1 MKNAVHFG
9 AGNIGRGFI
18 GLLLNH
24 SDYYVNFVDLND
36 ALIDALKS
44 RNEYTVEL
52 IDDNSEK
59 VVINNVSGI
68 NSKHELDLL
77 KQKLIEA
84 DLITTAVGVSILP
97 IIAKSLVSAIE
108 ERTHQKIESYLNII
122 ACENTIE
129 GSTKLKNALLP
140 LLSESALEYIDKW
153 VGFPD
158 SAVDRIVPNQKN
170 EDILWVKVEPFYE
183 WVIDQ
188 TKIKGKLEIE
198 GVHLTNN
205 LEAYIERK
213 LFTVNTGHTTAA
225 YAGFLLGY
233 PTILEAMQDDS
244 VVKLVEK
251 VLNETGTMLVKKHGF
266 DESLQKEYVQKT
278 IKRFMN
284 PSIIDE
290 VTRVGRSPIRKL
302 SKGDR
307 FIKPMLECDALELT
321 YEGLVQSTVNA
332 LKFDCV
338 EDEESVKLQS
348 MIQEMGLENALIEV
362 TGLEKGHPILQSI
375 IKLTY

>member
-24 SDYYVNFVDLND
+24 SDYYINFADVND
-36 ALIDALKS
+36 ALIDALKM

-59 VVINNVSGI
+59 VVVNNVSGI
-68 NSKHELDLL
+68 NSKFEQDLL
-77 KQKLIEA
+77 RQKLIEA

-108 ERTHQKIESYLNII
+108 ERANQKIESYLNII

-140 LLSESALEYIDKW
+140 LLSESALEYVDKW

-188 TKIKGKLEIE
+188 TKIKGTLEIE
-198 GVHLTNN
+198 GVHFTDN

-233 PTILEAMQDDS
+233 PTIREAMQDDS

-251 VLNETGTMLVKKHGF
+251 VLHETGTMLVKKHGF
-266 DESLQKEYVQKT
+266 DESLQREYIQKT
-278 IKRFMN
+278 IKRFKN

-307 FIKPMLECDALELT
+307 FIKPMLECDVLGIA
-321 YEGLVQSTVNA
+321 YDGLVQSVLNA
-332 LKFDCV
+332 LKFDCA

-348 MIQEMGLENALIEV
+348 MIHEIGLENTLIEV
-362 TGLEKGHPILQSI
+362 TGLEKGHPILQNI
-375 IKLTY
+375 IKLA

>member
-24 SDYYVNFVDLND
+24 SDYFVHFVDVND

-44 RNEYTVEL
+44 RQSYTVEL
-52 IDDNSEK
+52 IDDNSER
-59 VVINNVSGI
+59 VVVNNVSGI
-68 NSKHELDLL
+68 NSKFELDLL
-77 KQKLIEA
+77 KKALVDA
-84 DLITTAVGVSILP
+84 DLITTAVGVTILP

-108 ERTHQKIESYLNII
+108 QRANDKVESYLNII

-140 LLSESALEYIDKW
+140 LLSEYALEYVEKW

-170 EDILWVKVEPFYE
+170 DDILWVKVEPFYE

-188 TKIKGKLEIE
+188 TKIKGELNIE
-198 GVHLTNN
+198 GVHFTYT

-225 YAGFLLGY
+225 YAGFIKGY
-233 PTILEAMQDDS
+233 PTIKDAMQDDS
-244 VVKLVEK
+244 IVRLVEK
-251 VLNETGTMLVKKHGF
+251 VLSETGAMLVKKHGF
-266 DESLQKEYVQKT
+266 DDTKQKEYIVKT
-278 IKRFMN
+278 IKRFKN

-290 VTRVGRSPIRKL
+290 VTRVGRSPLRKL
-302 SKGDR
+302 HKGDR
-307 FIKPMLECDALELT
+307 FIKPMLECETL
-321 YEGLVQSTVNA
+321 GLSYDGLIESVHNA

-338 EDEESVKLQS
+338 DDEESVKLQS
-348 MIQEMGLENALIEV
+348 MLKEKGLETTLIEV
-362 TGLEKGHPILQSI
+362 TGLEKDHPVLQRIL
-375 IKLTY
+375 K

>member
-18 GLLLNH
+18 GLLLNR
-24 SDYYVNFVDLND
+24 SDYFVNFVDVND
-36 ALIDALKS
+36 ALIDALKT
-44 RNEYTVEL
+44 RHAYTVEL

-59 VVINNVSGI
+59 VIVNNVSGI
-68 NSKHELDLL
+68 NSKYELDLL

-97 IIAKSLVSAIE
+97 IIAKSLVAAIE
-108 ERTHQKIESYLNII
+108 ERTNLKVESYLNII

-140 LLSESALEYIDKW
+140 LLSEFALEYVDKW

-188 TKIKGKLEIE
+188 TNIKGKLAIE
-198 GVHLTNN
+198 GVHLTDH

-225 YAGFLLGY
+225 YAGFRLGY
-233 PTILEAMQDDS
+233 PTIREAMQDDS

-251 VLNETGTMLVKKHGF
+251 VLSETATMLVKKHGF

-278 IKRFMN
+278 IKRFKN

-307 FIKPMLECDALELT
+307 FIKPMLECEVLGIAYD
-321 YEGLVQSTVNA
+321 GLVQSVVNA
-332 LKFDCV
+332 LKFDCL
-338 EDEESVKLQS
+338 EDEESVKLQA
-348 MIQEMGLENALIEV
+348 MIHELGLENTLIEV
-362 TGLEKGHPILQSI
+362 TGLEKDHPIVQKI
-375 IKLTY
+375 IKLA

>member
-24 SDYYVNFVDLND
+24 SDYFVNFVDVND
-36 ALIDALKS
+36 ALIDALKN
-44 RNEYTVEL
+44 RNSYTVEL

-59 VVINNVSGI
+59 VVVNNVSGI
-68 NSKHELDLL
+68 NSKYELDLL
-77 KQKLIEA
+77 KKTLVEA
-84 DLITTAVGVSILP
+84 DLITTAVGVAILP

-108 ERTHQKIESYLNII
+108 QRANDKVESYLNII

-140 LLSESALEYIDKW
+140 LLSEYAVEYVEKW

-188 TKIKGKLEIE
+188 TKIKGELNIE
-198 GVHLTNN
+198 GVHFTDT

-225 YAGFLLGY
+225 YAGFIKGY
-233 PTILEAMQDDS
+233 PTIKDAMQDS
-244 VVKLVEK
+244 SIVSLVEK
-251 VLNETGTMLVKKHGF
+251 VLSETGAMLVLKHGF
-266 DESLQKEYVQKT
+266 DDTKQKEYIVKT
-278 IKRFMN
+278 IKRFKN

-290 VTRVGRSPIRKL
+290 VTRVGRSPLRKL
-302 SKGDR
+302 AKGDR
-307 FIKPMLECDALELT
+307 FIKPILECDTL
-321 YEGLVQSTVNA
+321 GLSYDGLIQSVLNA
-332 LKFDCV
+332 LKFDCA

-348 MIQEMGLENALIEV
+348 MLKEKGLETTLIEV
-362 TGLEKGHPILQSI
+362 TGLEKEHKVIQNI
-375 IKLTY
+375 IKQA

>member
-24 SDYYVNFVDLND
+24 SDYYVNFVDVND
-36 ALIDALKS
+36 ALIDALKT

-52 IDDNSEK
+52 IDDNSER
-59 VVINNVSGI
+59 VIVNNVSGI
-68 NSKHELDLL
+68 NSKYEHDLL
-77 KQKLIEA
+77 RQKLIEA

-108 ERTHQKIESYLNII
+108 ERTNQKIESYLNII

-140 LLSESALEYIDKW
+140 LLSEFALEYVEKW
-153 VGFPD
+153 IGFPD

-188 TKIKGKLEIE
+188 TKIKGTLEIE
-198 GVHLTNN
+198 GVHFTDN

-233 PTILEAMQDDS
+233 PTIREAMKDDS
-244 VVKLVEK
+244 VVKLVEE
-251 VLNETGTMLVKKHGF
+251 VLNETGNMLVKKHGF
-266 DESLQKEYVQKT
+266 DALKQKEYIQKT

-307 FIKPMLECDALELT
+307 FIKPILECEALGLT
-321 YEGLVQSTVNA
+321 YDGLVQSVVNA
-332 LKFDCV
+332 LSFNCL

-348 MIQEMGLENALIEV
+348 MIHEMGLENTLVEV
-362 TGLEKGHPILQSI
+362 TGLEKDHPVLQKI
-375 IKLTY
+375 IKLA

>member
-24 SDYYVNFVDLND
+24 SDYFVNFVDVND
-36 ALIDALKS
+36 ALIDALKNRQS
-44 RNEYTVEL
+44 YTVEL

-59 VVINNVSGI
+59 VVVNNVSGI
-68 NSKHELDLL
+68 NSKYELDLL
-77 KQKLIEA
+77 KKTLVEA
-84 DLITTAVGVSILP
+84 DLITTAVGVTILP

-108 ERTHQKIESYLNII
+108 QRANDKVESYLNII

-140 LLSESALEYIDKW
+140 LLSEYAVEYVEKW

-188 TKIKGKLEIE
+188 TKIKGELNIE
-198 GVHLTNN
+198 GVHFTDT

-225 YAGFLLGY
+225 YAGFIKGY
-233 PTILEAMQDDS
+233 PTIKDAMQDS
-244 VVKLVEK
+244 SIVSLVEK
-251 VLNETGTMLVKKHGF
+251 VLSETGAMLVLKHGF
-266 DESLQKEYVQKT
+266 DDTKQKEYIVKT
-278 IKRFMN
+278 IKRFKN

-290 VTRVGRSPIRKL
+290 VTRVGRSPLRKL
-302 SKGDR
+302 AKGDR
-307 FIKPMLECDALELT
+307 FIKPILECDTLGLS
-321 YEGLVQSTVNA
+321 YEGLIQSVLNA
-332 LKFDCV
+332 LKFDCA

-348 MIQEMGLENALIEV
+348 MLKEKGLETTLIEV
-362 TGLEKGHPILQSI
+362 TGLEKEHKVIQNI
-375 IKLTY
+375 IKQA

>member
-18 GLLLNH
+18 GLLLNR
-24 SDYYVNFVDLND
+24 SDYFVNFVDVND
-36 ALIDALKS
+36 VLIDALKHRQS
-44 RNEYTVEL
+44 YTVEL
-52 IDDNSEK
+52 IDDNSER
-59 VVINNVSGI
+59 VVVNNVSGI
-68 NSKHELDLL
+68 NSKYELDFL
-77 KQKLIEA
+77 KKTLVDA
-84 DLITTAVGVSILP
+84 DLITTAVGVTILP

-108 ERTHQKIESYLNII
+108 QRADQKVESFLNII

-140 LLSESALEYIDKW
+140 LLTEYAVEYVEKW

-183 WVIDQ
+183 WVIDH
-188 TKIKGKLEIE
+188 TKIKGELNIE
-198 GVHLTNN
+198 GVHFTNK

-225 YAGFLLGY
+225 YAGFIKGY
-233 PTILEAMQDDS
+233 PTIKDAMLDES
-244 VVKLVEK
+244 IVRLVEQ
-251 VLNETGTMLVKKHGF
+251 VLSETGAMLVKKHGF
-266 DESLQKEYVQKT
+266 DDTKQKEYIIKT
-278 IKRFMN
+278 IKRFKN

-290 VTRVGRSPIRKL
+290 VTRVGRSPLRKL
-302 SKGDR
+302 AKGDR
-307 FIKPMLECDALELT
+307 FIRPMLECDNLGIN
-321 YEGLVQSTVNA
+321 YDGLVQSVLNA
-332 LKFDCV
+332 LRFDCV

-348 MIQEMGLENALIEV
+348 MLKEKGVEITLSEV
-362 TGLEKGHPILQSI
+362 TGLEKDHPVLQNI
-375 IKLTY
+375 IKQA

>member
-24 SDYYVNFVDLND
+24 SDYFVNFVDVND
-36 ALIDALKS
+36 ALIDALKN
-44 RNEYTVEL
+44 RNSYTVEL

-59 VVINNVSGI
+59 VVVNNVSGI
-68 NSKHELDLL
+68 NSKYELDLL
-77 KQKLIEA
+77 KKTLVEA
-84 DLITTAVGVSILP
+84 DLITTAVGVTILP

-108 ERTHQKIESYLNII
+108 QRANDKVESYLNII

-140 LLSESALEYIDKW
+140 LLSEYAVEYVEKW

-188 TKIKGKLEIE
+188 TKIKGELNIE
-198 GVHLTNN
+198 GVHFTDT

-225 YAGFLLGY
+225 YAGFIKGY
-233 PTILEAMQDDS
+233 PTIKDAMQDS
-244 VVKLVEK
+244 SIVSLVEK
-251 VLNETGTMLVKKHGF
+251 VLSETGAMLVLKHGF
-266 DESLQKEYVQKT
+266 DDTKQKEYIVKT
-278 IKRFMN
+278 IKRFKN

-290 VTRVGRSPIRKL
+290 VTRVGRSPLRKL
-302 SKGDR
+302 AKGDR
-307 FIKPMLECDALELT
+307 FIKPILECDTLGLS
-321 YEGLVQSTVNA
+321 YEGLIQSVLNA
-332 LKFDCV
+332 LKFDCA

-348 MIQEMGLENALIEV
+348 MLKEKGLETTLIEV
-362 TGLEKGHPILQSI
+362 TGLEKEHKVIQNI
-375 IKLTY
+375 IKQA

>member
-24 SDYYVNFVDLND
+24 SDYFVNFVDVND
-36 ALIDALKS
+36 ALIDALKNRQS
-44 RNEYTVEL
+44 YTVEL

-59 VVINNVSGI
+59 VVVNNVSGI
-68 NSKHELDLL
+68 NSKYELDLL
-77 KQKLIEA
+77 KKTLVEA
-84 DLITTAVGVSILP
+84 DLITTAVGVTILP

-108 ERTHQKIESYLNII
+108 QRANDKVESYLNII

-140 LLSESALEYIDKW
+140 LLSEYAVEYVEKW

-188 TKIKGKLEIE
+188 TKIKGELNIE
-198 GVHLTNN
+198 GVHFTDT

-225 YAGFLLGY
+225 YAGFIKGY
-233 PTILEAMQDDS
+233 PTIKDAMQDS
-244 VVKLVEK
+244 SIVSLVEK
-251 VLNETGTMLVKKHGF
+251 VLSETGAMLVLKHGF
-266 DESLQKEYVQKT
+266 DDTKQKEYIVKT
-278 IKRFMN
+278 IKRFKN

-290 VTRVGRSPIRKL
+290 VTRVGRSPLRKL
-302 SKGDR
+302 AKGDR
-307 FIKPMLECDALELT
+307 FIKPILECDTL
-321 YEGLVQSTVNA
+321 GLSYDGLIQSVLNA
-332 LKFDCV
+332 LKFDCA

-348 MIQEMGLENALIEV
+348 MLKEKGLETTLIEV
-362 TGLEKGHPILQSI
+362 TGLEKEHKVIQNI
-375 IKLTY
+375 IKQA

>member
-24 SDYYVNFVDLND
+24 SDYFVHFVDVND

-44 RNEYTVEL
+44 RQSYTVEL
-52 IDDNSEK
+52 IDDNSER
-59 VVINNVSGI
+59 VVVNNVSGI
-68 NSKHELDLL
+68 NSKFELDLL
-77 KQKLIEA
+77 KKALVDA
-84 DLITTAVGVSILP
+84 DLITTAVGVTILP

-108 ERTHQKIESYLNII
+108 QRANDKVESYLNII

-140 LLSESALEYIDKW
+140 LLSEYALEYVEKW

-170 EDILWVKVEPFYE
+170 DDILWVKVEPFYE

-188 TKIKGKLEIE
+188 TKIKGELNIE
-198 GVHLTNN
+198 GVHFTDT

-225 YAGFLLGY
+225 YAGFIKGY
-233 PTILEAMQDDS
+233 PTIKDAMQDDS
-244 VVKLVEK
+244 IVRLVEK
-251 VLNETGTMLVKKHGF
+251 VLSETGAMLVKKHGF
-266 DESLQKEYVQKT
+266 DDTKQKEYIVKT
-278 IKRFMN
+278 IKRFKN

-290 VTRVGRSPIRKL
+290 VTRVGRSPLRKL
-302 SKGDR
+302 HKGDR
-307 FIKPMLECDALELT
+307 FIKPMLECETL
-321 YEGLVQSTVNA
+321 GLSYDGLIESVHNA

-338 EDEESVKLQS
+338 DDEESVKLQS
-348 MIQEMGLENALIEV
+348 MLKEKGLETTLIEV
-362 TGLEKGHPILQSI
+362 TGLEKDHPVLQRIL
-375 IKLTY
+375 K